1 MKKAE
6 SLSADLLSAESLNS
20 SLFQEIANELETGVA
35 APDAKLVEFKVEQK
49 ITNLDAS
56 AEFDFGGFVNSNS
69 KVKAMNTNY
78 TAALLSDK
86 YQTITNS
93 DGEVLILKRYGI
105 GFALMLEVKD
115 VETKINAN
123 YGIVAAAGA
132 LDLSKVAY
140 KISVYGV
147 LSPELVQYLPKQ
159 EGDFTNEVFGQIQT
173 FFEKAKEHIGDMS
186 NSSLYPIE
194 VIRNTQ
200 IVPDKDNVKSIY
212 FASKAVASGERLSNC
227 IKRIQSKNLN
237 VNENVVQFIYNY
249 FGVKDAYI
257 SPSVTQKQNASKW
270 LAGQY
275 NKVEK
280 TPLEGSWVE
289 IDSSYVN
296 SIADDD
302 IYIPHPVPAD
312 WATVGKVL
320 EDEAFEV
327 SANYSSEIKIGAM
340 LNTSSKFN
348 TYTLGRRIVH
358 YLDTSDNAPEG
369 SKVME
374 TRYGVGIRVL
384 LKISGVEFGTDISF
398 ANIGAIAELNLGN
411 VEYEISG
418 IGINDVELVKLL
430 PVPQDINQDT
440 FSEINETIENLK
452 TKISE
457 LNPAEFEPQALRIR
471 VEEPEK
477 VDPILKAQAAVFA
490 YRNIVEKERLN
501 ETLSKAK
508 VLGLPEEPIKDVYI
522 NLDIEGNDRP
532 RRSDKLEARD
542 WLEFD
547 EE

>member
-6 SLSADLLSAESLNS
+6 SLSADLLITESLSS
-20 SLFQEIANELETGVA
+20 SLFQEIANELETGVSV
-35 APDAKLVEFKVEQK
+35 PDAKLVEFKVEQK
-49 ITNLDAS
+49 ITKIKGSSQFNL
-56 AEFDFGGFVNSNS
+56 GGFVNSNA
-69 KVKAMNTNY
+69 KAERMNTNY

-105 GFALMLEVKD
+105 GFSLMLEVKD

-123 YGIVAAAGA
+123 YGVVAAAGA
-132 LDLSKVAY
+132 LNLSKVAY

-173 FFEKAKEHIGDMS
+173 FFEKAKEHIGDMN

-194 VIRNTQ
+194 IIKNNQ
-200 IVPDKDNVKSIY
+200 IVPDKDNIKSIY
-212 FASKAVASGERLSNC
+212 FATRAVAAGKELSKF
-227 IKRIQSKNLN
+227 I
-237 VNENVVQFIYNY
+237 NEYQRNGLTYDNNVVQFVYNY
-249 FGVKDAYI
+249 FGAKNAFL
-257 SPSVTQKQNASKW
+257 SPSPIQQENAAKW
-270 LAGQY
+270 LLGRY

-296 SIADDD
+296 SVTEASE
-302 IYIPHPVPAD
+302 YKPHPVPD
-312 WATVGKVL
+312 NWATLGKVL
-320 EDEAFEV
+320 EDETFEI
-327 SANYSSEIKIGAM
+327 SANFSSEIKIAAM
-340 LNTSSKFN
+340 LNTSSDFN

-374 TRYGVGIRVL
+374 TRYGIGIRVL
-384 LKISGVEFGTDISF
+384 MKISGLDFGTDISF
-398 ANIGAIAELNLGN
+398 ANIGAIAELNVGN

-418 IGINDVELVKLL
+418 IGISDVELVKLL
-430 PVPQDINQDT
+430 PIPQDINQDT
-440 FSEINETIENLK
+440 FSEINKTIEDLK
-452 TKISE
+452 NKISE
-457 LNPAEFEPQALRIR
+457 LDPAEFEPQALRIR

-477 VDPILKAQAAVFA
+477 VDPTLKAQATVFA
-490 YRNIVEKERLN
+490 YHNVVEKERLN

-508 VLGLPEEPIKDVYI
+508 ALGLPEEPIKEVY
-522 NLDIEGNDRP
+522 NDLDIEGNDRP
-532 RRSDKLEARD
+532 RRSDKLEAKD
-542 WLEFD
+542 WLD
-547 EE
+547 I